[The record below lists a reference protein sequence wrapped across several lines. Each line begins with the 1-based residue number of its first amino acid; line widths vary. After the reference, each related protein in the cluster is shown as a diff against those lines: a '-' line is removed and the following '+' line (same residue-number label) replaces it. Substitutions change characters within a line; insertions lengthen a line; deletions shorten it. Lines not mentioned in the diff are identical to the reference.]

1 MSRYCGETETGPI
14 LEASARWRD
23 VALLG
28 DGSVF
33 TSKHLWTDSN
43 LSELNRYFIQNM
55 DQSDRQFLEKL
66 HDQLEPSSS
75 SAKQLAAEMMWLMY
89 LCPSSLKATHKREVI
104 QKMWSWS
111 GEPFPQP
118 APMLADNVL
127 SGIGSAGPGYNL
139 NLWRELVFLINF
151 MQGFRRLPYD
161 ERKRLLEDGW
171 AFADWLKKI
180 PDWQARQLR
189 HMLLFMLFPDEFER
203 IFGQS
208 DRRTIAQAF
217 SGKESR
223 EVNKLDP
230 LELDRLLREL
240 RKQLESEYGTSALDY
255 YITPLLNKWSRQ
267 SFAETTKGITTTHV
281 RQAIAEIEREGIPPD
296 AESTGYDLIESGRRY
311 PPKLVLSLAAKHAN
325 GEELDR
331 STFSGGEETSA
342 FRLLRSLGFEIEPK
356 EAIPDLITKFLAQA
370 GAANELSVQG
380 YLSKYRGLDVKVGFG
395 KGNIARIP
403 WIAFLAKGQA
413 VTNGIYPVFLMFREE
428 KALLLC
434 YGLSEEKDSGQTW
447 GDIGG
452 SQTVQTWFKKR
463 FGRNPARYGSSYER
477 TAYEL
482 DKPLPMEDIGRELD
496 LMIDQYKQITG
507 LREIHPSNR
516 DVAPTL
522 EPFFM
527 SNASLQT
534 FREQSYANLNQ
545 AGLRVSE
552 SLLARFG
559 ASLLAKRFLILTGL
573 SGSGKTKLAHAF
585 ASWLTE
591 SEDQY
596 RLVAVGADWT
606 TNENVIGYQD
616 ALRHDIYRKPSNGL
630 LDVILRAAANMD
642 RPYFLILDEMNLSHV
657 ERYFADILSA
667 IESDQ
672 KIALHSSAVSLK
684 TGENDTLL
692 VPSKISLPKNL
703 FIIGTVNVDETTY
716 MFSPKVLDRANV
728 IEFRATADDIAAFL
742 DAPSAVNMKLLATK
756 GAVFGKAFVAEAAP
770 ENVQLQG
777 ETAAELKAR
786 LVEVFAALAPIG
798 AEFGYRT
805 AHEITRFTYFHEK
818 LTGEGWQFNDALDAQ
833 VLQKMMPKLH
843 GSQRRLEP
851 VLEALSKFCKAHQC
865 KASLE
870 KIIRMQDR
878 LKDGFTSFAEA

>member
-14 LEASARWRD
+14 LEASARWRE

-33 TSKHLWTDSN
+33 TNKHLWTDTN
-43 LSELNRYFIQNM
+43 LEELNRYFVQNI
-55 DQSDRQFLEKL
+55 DESDRQFLEKL
-66 HDQLEPSSS
+66 HDQLEPSSP

-89 LCPSSLKATHKREVI
+89 LCPSSLKSTHKREVI

-118 APMLADNVL
+118 APMLADNIL

-139 NLWRELVFLINF
+139 NLWRELVFLINC

-161 ERKRLLEDGW
+161 ERKRLLADGW
-171 AFADWLKKI
+171 AFADWLKQV

-223 EVNKLDP
+223 DVNKLEP

-240 RKQLESEYGTSALDY
+240 RKRLESEYGTRELDY
-255 YITPLLNKWSRQ
+255 YTPPLVNKWSRQ
-267 SFAETTKGITTTHV
+267 SFAEATKNITATHV
-281 RQAIAEIEREGIPPD
+281 HQAIAEIERDGTPPD

-331 STFSGGEETSA
+331 STFSGGEDTSA

-356 EAIPDLITKFLAQA
+356 EAIPELLTKFLEQA
-370 GAANELSVQG
+370 KAGTDLATRSYPNS
-380 YLSKYRGLDVKVGFG
+380 YCGLEVKVGFG

-403 WIAFLAKGQA
+403 WIAFLAEGQA
-413 VTNGIYPVFLMFREE
+413 VPNGIYPVFLMFREE
-428 KALLLC
+428 KVLLLC
-434 YGLSEEKDSGQTW
+434 YGMSETIVPIGSW
-447 GDIGG
+447 GNLADTP
-452 SQTVQTWFKKR
+452 TVHAWFNNR
-463 FGRNPARYGSSYER
+463 FGRNPARYGASYVR
-477 TAYEL
+477 AAYEL
-482 DKPLPMEDIGRELD
+482 DKPLPMDKLGGELD

-507 LREIHPSNR
+507 FREIHHGNR
-516 DVAPTL
+516 DVTPTL
-522 EPFFM
+522 GPFFM
-527 SNASLQT
+527 SNLSLQT
-534 FREQSYANLNQ
+534 FREQSHADFTQ
-545 AGLRVSE
+545 AGLRVPDG
-552 SLLARFG
+552 LLLRFG
-559 ASLLAKRFLILTGL
+559 AALLAKRFLILAGL

-596 RLVAVGADWT
+596 CLVAVGADWT

-616 ALRHDIYRKPSNGL
+616 ALRPDIYRKPSNGL
-630 LDVILRAAANMD
+630 LDVILRAAANTD
-642 RPYFLILDEMNLSHV
+642 RPYFMILDEMNLSHV

-672 KIALHSSAVSLK
+672 EIALHSSVLSLK

-728 IEFRATADDIAAFL
+728 IEFRATAVDIAAFL
-742 DAPSAVNMKLLATK
+742 NAPTAVNMKLLATK
-756 GAVFGKAFVAEAAP
+756 GAVFGEAFVAEATP

-798 AEFGYRT
+798 SEFGYRT
-805 AHEITRFTYFHEK
+805 ALEITRFTYFHEK
-818 LTGEGWQFNDALDAQ
+818 LTGEGWLFNDALDAQ

-851 VLEALSKFCKAHQC
+851 VLEALAKFCKAHQC

-870 KIIRMQDR
+870 KINRMQDR

>member
-14 LEASARWRD
+14 LEASARWRE

-33 TSKHLWTDSN
+33 TSKHLWTDAN
-43 LSELNRYFIQNM
+43 LAELNRYFIQNM
-55 DQSDRQFLEKL
+55 DESDRQFLEKL
-66 HDQLEPSSS
+66 HDQLEPSSP

-89 LCPSSLKATHKREVI
+89 LCPSSLKSTHKREVI

-171 AFADWLKKI
+171 AFADWLKKV

-240 RKQLESEYGTSALDY
+240 RKRLESEYGTSALDY
-255 YITPLLNKWSRQ
+255 YTTPLMQKWSRQ
-267 SFAETTKGITTTHV
+267 SFADATKGITATHV
-281 RQAIAEIEREGIPPD
+281 RQAIAEIERDGIPPD

-311 PPKLVLSLAAKHAN
+311 TPTSVLSLAAKHVN

-331 STFSGGEETSA
+331 NTFSGGEETSA
-342 FRLLRSLGFEIEPK
+342 FRLLRALGFEIEPK
-356 EAIPDLITKFLAQA
+356 EAIPALITKFLAQA
-370 GAANELSVQG
+370 DTATGLSVQG
-380 YLSKYRGLDVKVGFG
+380 YLSEYRDLAVKVGFG
-395 KGNIARIP
+395 KGNIPRIP
-403 WIAFLAKGQA
+403 WIAFLANGQA
-413 VTNGIYPVFLMFREE
+413 VSKGSYPVFLLFRDE

-434 YGLSEEKDSGQTW
+434 YGLSEEKEPGQSW
-447 GDIGG
+447 GDLGG
-452 SQTVQTWFKKR
+452 SPTVQTWFKKR
-463 FGRNPARYGSSYER
+463 FGRNPDRYGASYVR
-477 TAYEL
+477 AAYEL
-482 DKPLPMEDIGRELD
+482 DKQLPMAELGRELD

-507 LREIHPSNR
+507 LREIPQGNR
-516 DVAPTL
+516 EVASTL
-522 EPFFM
+522 ERFIM

-534 FREQSYANLNQ
+534 FREQSYTNLNQ
-545 AGLRVSE
+545 AGLRVSK

-591 SEDQY
+591 SEEHY

-606 TNENVIGYQD
+606 TNENVVGYQD
-616 ALRHDIYRKPSNGL
+616 ALHPNIYRKPSNGL
-630 LDVILRAAANMD
+630 LEVILRAAVDAE
-642 RPYFLILDEMNLSHV
+642 RPYLLILDEMNLSHV

-667 IESDQ
+667 IETRQ
-672 KIALHSSAVSLK
+672 EIALHSSA
-684 TGENDTLL
+684 EN
-692 VPSKISLPKNL
+692 
-703 FIIGTVNVDETTY
+703 
-716 MFSPKVLDRANV
+716 
-728 IEFRATADDIAAFL
+728 
-742 DAPSAVNMKLLATK
+742 
-756 GAVFGKAFVAEAAP
+756 
-770 ENVQLQG
+770 LQ
-777 ETAAELKAR
+777 
-786 LVEVFAALAPIG
+786 
-798 AEFGYRT
+798 
-805 AHEITRFTYFHEK
+805 
-818 LTGEGWQFNDALDAQ
+818 
-833 VLQKMMPKLH
+833 
-843 GSQRRLEP
+843 
-851 VLEALSKFCKAHQC
+851 
-865 KASLE
+865 
-870 KIIRMQDR
+870 
-878 LKDGFTSFAEA
+878 

>member
-14 LEASARWRD
+14 LEASARWRE

-43 LSELNRYFIQNM
+43 LTELNRFFIQNM
-55 DQSDRQFLEKL
+55 DESDRQFLEKL
-66 HDQLEPSSS
+66 HDQLEHSSP

-89 LCPSSLKATHKREVI
+89 LCPSSLKSTHKREVI
-104 QKMWSWS
+104 QKIWSWS
-111 GEPFPQP
+111 GEPFPQS
-118 APMLADNVL
+118 APMLADDVL

-139 NLWRELVFLINF
+139 NLWRELVFFINF
-151 MQGFRRLPYD
+151 MQGFRRLPND

-171 AFADWLKKI
+171 AFADWLRNV

-217 SGKESR
+217 SGKETR

-230 LELDRLLREL
+230 VELDRLLREI
-240 RKQLESEYGTSALDY
+240 RKRLESEYGTSALDY
-255 YITPLLNKWSRQ
+255 YTTPLLQQWSRQ
-267 SFAETTKGITTTHV
+267 SFAEVTKGITATHV
-281 RQAIAEIEREGIPPD
+281 RQAIAEIERDRIPTD

-311 PPKLVLSLAAKHAN
+311 PPKYVLSLAAKHAN

-331 STFSGGEETSA
+331 STFSGGEDTSA

-356 EAIPDLITKFLAQA
+356 EAIPDLLTKFLEQA
-370 GAANELSVQG
+370 KAGKELATRS
-380 YLSKYRGLDVKVGFG
+380 YPNSYCGLEVKVGFG

-403 WIAFLAKGQA
+403 WIAFLAEGQA
-413 VTNGIYPVFLMFREE
+413 VPNGIYPVFLMFREE
-428 KALLLC
+428 NVLLLC
-434 YGLSEEKDSGQTW
+434 YGLSETNVPIGSW
-447 GDIGG
+447 GNLADTP
-452 SQTVQTWFKKR
+452 TVQAWFNKR
-463 FGRNPARYGSSYER
+463 FGQNPDRYGASYVR
-477 TAYEL
+477 AAYEL
-482 DKPLPMEDIGRELD
+482 DKPLPMADIGRELD
-496 LMIDQYKQITG
+496 LMIDQYKKITG
-507 LREIHPSNR
+507 LREIPQGNR
-516 DVAPTL
+516 NVVPPL
-522 EPFFM
+522 ERFFM

-534 FREQSYANLNQ
+534 FREQSYTNLNQ
-545 AGLRVSE
+545 AGLRVSK

-591 SEDQY
+591 SEQQY

-606 TNENVIGYQD
+606 TNENVVGYQD
-616 ALRHDIYRKPSNGL
+616 ALHPNIYRKPSNGL
-630 LDVILRAAANMD
+630 LEVILRAAAD
-642 RPYFLILDEMNLSHV
+642 AKRPYLLILDEMNLSHV

-667 IESDQ
+667 IETRQ
-672 KIALHSSAVSLK
+672 EIALHSSVENLK
-684 TGENDTLL
+684 SSEIDTLP
-692 VPSKISLPKNL
+692 VPSKVSLPKNL

-728 IEFRATADDIAAFL
+728 IEFRATAEDISAYL
-742 DAPSAVNMKLLATK
+742 DAPSAVNMEMLAGK
-756 GAVFGKAFVAEAAP
+756 GASFGEAFVAAAAL
-770 ENVQLQG
+770 EVQLKE
-777 ETAAELKAR
+777 ETASELKAR
-786 LVEVFAALAPIG
+786 LEEIFATLVPIG
-798 AEFGYRT
+798 AEFGFRT
-805 AHEITRFTYFHEK
+805 AYEITRFTHFHAM
-818 LTGEGWQFNDALDAQ
+818 LTGEAWQFNDALDAQ
-833 VLQKMMPKLH
+833 VLQKLMPKLH

-851 VLEALSKFCKAHQC
+851 ILKALEAYCITHQC
-865 KASLE
+865 NASLE
-870 KIIRMQDR
+870 KIHRMQDR